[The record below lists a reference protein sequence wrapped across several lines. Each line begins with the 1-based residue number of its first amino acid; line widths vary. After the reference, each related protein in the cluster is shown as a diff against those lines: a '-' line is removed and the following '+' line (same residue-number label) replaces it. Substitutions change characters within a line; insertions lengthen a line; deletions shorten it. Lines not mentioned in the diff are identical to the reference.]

1 MRRLTVNKPVEEMNM
16 VELAH
21 NCCYNKDGYAWYR
34 DFETDIDA
42 RELAR
47 DLMMNANIWEIDD
60 NEVLSDEIFDEVM
73 YDNLSYGSKEIEGL
87 IALFYRNLWAM
98 ADLHTRLKV
107 YEDAEEQRKWIP
119 CSERLPDEPEENP
132 VFENKRLELYLV
144 SVKYTDY
151 PFRAFWNGKFFTEG
165 WSKLE
170 NVIAWMP
177 LPEPY
182 KIN

>member
-1 MRRLTVNKPVEEMNM
+1 MRLIN
-16 VELAH
+16 A
-21 NCCYNKDGYAWYR
+21 
-34 DFETDIDA
+34 DA
-42 RELAR
+42 L
-47 DLMMNANIWEIDD
+47 DY
-60 NEVLSDEIFDEVM
+60 EVM
-73 YDNLSYGSKEIEGL
+73 HFFMTITGNPKQSTVVNECKRS
-87 IALFYRNLWAM
+87 FRNM
-98 ADLHTRLKV
+98 ID
-107 YEDAEEQRKWIP
+107 EQPTVETAPKWIP

-182 KIN
+182 KLN